1 MNIWILHKKILKMK
15 NILYIL
21 IKSRQEIIIYLL
33 IMKLEEISLEE
44 DKLNYDYFI
53 YLINYLNE
61 IKKLKFLVN

>member
-1 MNIWILHKKILKMK
+1 MK
-15 NILYIL
+15 NIMYIL
-21 IKSRQEIIIYLL
+21 IKSRQEIIICLL

-61 IKKLKFLVN
+61 IKKF

>member
-1 MNIWILHKKILKMK
+1 MK